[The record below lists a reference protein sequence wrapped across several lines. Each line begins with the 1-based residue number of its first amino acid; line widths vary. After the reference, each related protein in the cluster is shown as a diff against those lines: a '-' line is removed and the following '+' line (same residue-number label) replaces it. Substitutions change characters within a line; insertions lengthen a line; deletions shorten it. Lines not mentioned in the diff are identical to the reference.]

1 MTRSVANHDLVLGA
15 WRCVGCRH
23 RDDQEV
29 RAHPILR
36 RFNAS
41 KDWAYLRT
49 IDSQYSLNSWAA
61 CAKLTISYP
70 SGAGI
75 ARRLPEPGVVIKT
88 VILLDMP

>member
-41 KDWAYLRT
+41 KDWAYLCT

-61 CAKLTISYP
+61 CAKLMVSCR
-70 SGAGI
+70 SGTVI
-75 ARRLPEPGVVIKT
+75 AHRLPGLGVMIEPL
-88 VILLDMP
+88 ILLDML

>member
-1 MTRSVANHDLVLGA
+1 MQFYWV
-15 WRCVGCRH
+15 WRCWACLH
-23 RDDQEV
+23 RGGQEV

-41 KDWAYLRT
+41 KDWAYLCT

-61 CAKLTISYP
+61 CAKLMINRP

-75 ARRLPEPGVVIKT
+75 AHRRSEPGVVIKT
-88 VILLDMP
+88 LILLDML